1 MDLNKIINRRNK
13 LVHIYKKWVN
23 VYNIF
28 EKYSYDYKTIK
39 KNINEINKYIKIQD
53 MIYTME
59 IWYLLII
66 NYL

>member
-39 KNINEINKYIKIQD
+39 KNINEINKYIKDQNI
-53 MIYTME
+53 
-59 IWYLLII
+59 
-66 NYL
+66 